1 MRYPPGFF
9 QVASWAK
16 VEAIFTRAV
25 KEAGKLGPKATRS
38 L

>member
-9 QVASWAK
+9 QVAGWAK
-16 VEAIFTRAV
+16 VEAIFTQAV
-25 KEAGKLGPKATRS
+25 NQAGKLGPKATRS